1 MEMGPVLVVT
11 FQAQQIAYIADSNG
25 KVVEGDPVSHSLY
38 LFSSILFDISFR
50 NKSIESIIFLHLV
63 VIRLFS
69 IH

>member
-11 FQAQQIAYIADSNG
+11 FQAQQIAYIADANG
-25 KVVEGDPVSHSLY
+25 KVVEGDPVSYSSY
-38 LFSSILFDISFR
+38 LFSLILIIISFR